1 MYTDQ
6 YRFFTIAIGG
16 TLGSTQKHDIQF
28 LCTLQYSCTYL
39 TIYFTQKPTEMHL
52 LGHYNY
58 MKILTMQYVDN
69 FNKNFHIYQYF
80 VLDYTG
86 LHYEYGHTTSRY
98 VPICQFDSE
107 SAADSLISRS
117 IRFTDIIALSLIRY
131 DLKN

>member
-1 MYTDQ
+1 MYSIGIVL

-69 FNKNFHIYQYF
+69 FNKNFHINQYF
-80 VLDYTG
+80 VLTILACTMNMATQQVEMYRFANSIQNRQLIHSFQGASG
-86 LHYEYGHTTSRY
+86 L
-98 VPICQFDSE
+98 PI
-107 SAADSLISRS
+107 
-117 IRFTDIIALSLIRY
+117 
-131 DLKN
+131 